1 LCVLIGSFAMPALA
15 GPQVQPQPEV
25 QPQPWTPKPFALF
38 PAPKPPDRPLGT
50 KALPL
55 FPQKAPD
62 LFSQKA
68 VMGPPERQAP
78 SIVCGMTL
86 IPGDPGIDP
95 LIVRTQPP
103 DGRFVIRALPPH
115 VCVR

>member
-1 LCVLIGSFAMPALA
+1 MTYVAVRVALCVLIGSFAMPALA

-55 FPQKAPD
+55 FPQK
-62 LFSQKA
+62 
-68 VMGPPERQAP
+68 G
-78 SIVCGMTL
+78 
-86 IPGDPGIDP
+86 
-95 LIVRTQPP
+95 P
-103 DGRFVIRALPPH
+103 DGRLLAPAAVTGWWFLPRPKANVFPTRQPSPH
-115 VCVR
+115 SLNPA